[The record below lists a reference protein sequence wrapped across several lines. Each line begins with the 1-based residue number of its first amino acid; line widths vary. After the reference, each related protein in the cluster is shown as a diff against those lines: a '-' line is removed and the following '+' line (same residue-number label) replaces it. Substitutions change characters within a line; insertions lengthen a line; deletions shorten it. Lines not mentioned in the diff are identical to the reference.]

1 MLSRGENQLLR
12 PVGLGT
18 PMGTLI
24 RFYWIPA
31 TFSNPIAKS
40 DSRLVRAPLR
50 LSRLEV

>member
-1 MLSRGENQLLR
+1 MLSRGENQLLP

-24 RFYWIPA
+24 RRYWILA
-31 TFSNPIAKS
+31 TFSNPITKS
-40 DSRLVRAPLR
+40 NSRLVRAPLR

>member
-1 MLSRGENQLLR
+1 MLSRGENQLLP

-24 RFYWIPA
+24 RRYWIPA
-31 TFSNPIAKS
+31 TFFSPITKS
-40 DSRLVRAPLR
+40 DTRLVRAPLR